1 MFSFKKTSKQRK
13 LRQKARDDDGEAAPV
28 DSAPP
33 DAMPEPLAA
42 TRTALPTAEEM
53 AAVLAEPASAST
65 TTLTSAL
72 DDVQLDPTPSHGAAT
87 PPVTIGARRSRG
99 ARSTVSRKPV
109 VSIRPPGV
117 DGDAMEPAAYESRD
131 LPSVRLGGRPKTT
144 SRPAQARLVT
154 PVGQTAQDHV
164 PAEGDQNDD
173 LTDGRTDHPPPA
185 FALRKSAASLSF
197 ARRKDRKARAND
209 LASTESTI
217 PLLSPASSAGS
228 SYTPEYLEQLK
239 KDSFRAEPT
248 PKPKDTQR
256 SPEELMALINQ
267 QIGEGRT
274 PDPELITAVRK
285 HRERQRDITSTPAK
299 PVPKAAPEFISLDS
313 DGSDSELKRIIQQEN
328 EETLAAEDDEL
339 LLNQGDQDLLIG
351 HNSIMNS
358 REKQR
363 QERRQAVNEIESE
376 VLDDQDDE
384 VRRWEMDQIRKGGA
398 QEALGAF
405 KHDTESL
412 LHKVNSAIRV
422 TPVPTLKDLRSNWAA
437 RLARLQDVQTRN
449 RAELDRVEKEITLA
463 TEAAQA
469 AEVEKHR
476 LRQRHDHYVELL
488 KAREACEDDAGSRDN
503 RTGGGGDG
511 TTLVEP

>member
-1 MFSFKKTSKQRK
+1 
-13 LRQKARDDDGEAAPV
+13 
-28 DSAPP
+28 
-33 DAMPEPLAA
+33 MPEPLTA

-53 AAVLAEPASAST
+53 AAALAEPASAST

-72 DDVQLDPTPSHGAAT
+72 DDVRLDPTPSHGAAT
-87 PPVTIGARRSRG
+87 PSVTIGARRSRG
-99 ARSTVSRKPV
+99 GRSTVSRKPV
-109 VSIRPPGV
+109 VSIGPPGV
-117 DGDAMEPAAYESRD
+117 DEDAMEPAAYESRD

-144 SRPAQARLVT
+144 TSRPAQARLAT

-164 PAEGDQNDD
+164 QAEGDQNDD
-173 LTDGRTDHPPPA
+173 LTDGQIDHPPPA

-209 LASTESTI
+209 LASTDSTI

-339 LLNQGDQDLLIG
+339 LLNQGDQDMPIG

-363 QERRQAVNEIESE
+363 QERRQAVNEIENE

-398 QEALGAF
+398 QEALGVF

-422 TPVPTLKDLRSNWAA
+422 TPVPALKDLRSNWAA

-449 RAELDRVEKEITLA
+449 RAELERVEKEITLT

-469 AEVEKHR
+469 AEAEKHR
-476 LRQRHDHYVELL
+476 LRQRHDHYIDLL
-488 KAREACEDDAGSRDN
+488 KAREAGEEDDAGSRDN
-503 RTGGGGDG
+503 FTGGGGDG
-511 TTLVEP
+511 TTPVEP